1 MCIYQ
6 STGPKE
12 EWITINDIEFIL
24 KWQSVG
30 TLCSSD
36 IVIGWC
42 WYCLAFLDG
51 EGAKQRDTPV
61 NVANVGGGAP
71 SAYMTMRCLSSVHWK
86 NEWWAFLVE
95 MLPSNGAMEIRN
107 KKKKIEWG
115 TGKAAYGM
123 GWVDCVHERRRQ
135 PEMARN
141 DGEAWE
147 VETRFG
153 FVSFQSF
160 ETLHRSSRA
169 RDPYNKYTHKKYI
182 HHDEQQIWST
192 GRIFRLFRSNLI
204 FRAFS
209 FYAMYSMYIGAPF
222 AIVRCVCTSIAAQ
235 KRCWHKTLLLHE

>member
-1 MCIYQ
+1 MWQMWVAEPPQLTWRCDVWAVC
-6 STGPKE
+6 TERMNGE
-12 EWITINDIEFIL
+12 HFWL
-24 KWQSVG
+24 KCCHQM
-30 TLCSSD
+30 
-36 IVIGWC
+36 
-42 WYCLAFLDG
+42 A
-51 EGAKQRDTPV
+51 Q
-61 NVANVGGGAP
+61 
-71 SAYMTMRCLSSVHWK
+71 WK
-86 NEWWAFLVE
+86 YE
-95 MLPSNGAMEIRN
+95 